1 MATGGLGKGL
11 GSLLAASPS
20 IEPIGSERI
29 INLAPDLIQVNRH
42 QPRRKFNQTS
52 LQELA
57 DSIKECGIL
66 QPLIVSK
73 TKAGYELIAGERR
86 LRAAKMI
93 NLKTVP
99 VIIRSVDE
107 QQKLALA
114 LIENIQREDLSPL
127 DEAAAYR
134 RLLDEFQLTQEEL
147 SKRIS
152 KPRSTITNLLR
163 LLNLP
168 DSAQQA
174 LRSGQINLGQAKL
187 LAGVDEDKQE
197 QALQKMTAKPLTVAD
212 SIKVARTF
220 GARTQAKTTAILKD
234 AYNDKGKEFLLREFF
249 QAKAKIQRHTRGGG
263 QIIIYFDN
271 DDQLSA
277 LMKKIRR

>member
-1 MATGGLGKGL
+1 
-11 GSLLAASPS
+11 
-20 IEPIGSERI
+20 
-29 INLAPDLIQVNRH
+29 
-42 QPRRKFNQTS
+42 
-52 LQELA
+52 
-57 DSIKECGIL
+57 
-66 QPLIVSK
+66 
-73 TKAGYELIAGERR
+73 
-86 LRAAKMI
+86 MI